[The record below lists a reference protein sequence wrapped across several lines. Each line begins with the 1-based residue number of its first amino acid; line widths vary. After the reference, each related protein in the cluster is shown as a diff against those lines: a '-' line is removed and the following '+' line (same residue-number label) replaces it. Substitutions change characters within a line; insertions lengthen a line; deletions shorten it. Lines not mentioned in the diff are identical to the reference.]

1 LAVAQQ
7 QQYPA
12 RRMTRS
18 DQVHVFAAKIQKIWI
33 MRCVD
38 VPRDISKVIRGAAE
52 GDPLHVPVHGWIEG
66 LPFKSTLVPR
76 GGGSYRLHVHS
87 NIWRKLRIDAGAAV
101 EVTLLVDTEPREAVL
116 QPDLAAGLADTP
128 RALAIFNT
136 LTVALRRQIVQYV
149 DTAKQ
154 GRTREKRVALIVQ
167 RMLERAAKRR
177 KLRSRKSEKTPK
189 KGSKQKR
196 GRDNSHRKMSQR
208 KQM

>member
-1 LAVAQQ
+1 
-7 QQYPA
+7 
-12 RRMTRS
+12 
-18 DQVHVFAAKIQKIWI
+18 
-33 MRCVD
+33 
-38 VPRDISKVIRGAAE
+38 
-52 GDPLHVPVHGWIEG
+52 VHGWIEG

-154 GRTREKRVALIVQ
+154 SRTREKRVALIVQ

-196 GRDNSHRKMSQR
+196 GRDNSHSKMSQR